1 MEHLEQIRQ
10 LNAILLAEMPE
21 YQPEARK
28 FSQDAASQRRLL
40 RSLMNVRPPMPLKRE
55 FLAMQDDLLSAERD
69 NKGVVNQQNFQSQFE
84 KTIDIKHTQVIKGD
98 DIRKEDRK
106 FDAKEKGDNEYYR
119 NGGRQKKKEEK
130 ADGKVTVKGS
140 RSFDI
145 KI

>member
-69 NKGVVNQQNFQSQFE
+69 NKGVVNGSALPA
-84 KTIDIKHTQVIKGD
+84 V
-98 DIRKEDRK
+98 
-106 FDAKEKGDNEYYR
+106 
-119 NGGRQKKKEEK
+119 NGHQIGRASCRER
-130 ADGKVTVKGS
+130 VLRLV
-140 RSFDI
+140 
-145 KI
+145 